1 MAVLLFP
8 FGGWEIESFSQTHI
22 ARKYR
27 AEIGTLFACVAH
39 RALLVLPAAASRSPW
54 WYLLCGGLL
63 VPNMEVTCLSPLCQV
78 VQMSSPSL
86 LSSSSPA
93 WDSYIFPC
101 KSFLIRSTVEHG
113 PPNDARYSLCC
124 CWISCLLS
132 NMETLA
138 WVCVLLKN
146 PLFALLLFL

>member
-1 MAVLLFP
+1 MAVLLFS
-8 FGGWEIESFSQTHI
+8 FGGWEIESLSQTHI

-54 WYLLCGGLL
+54 WCLRSAGVYLF
-63 VPNMEVTCLSPLCQV
+63 MEVTGLSLLCQT

-113 PPNDARYSLCC
+113 PPNNAKYSLCC
-124 CWISCLLS
+124 RWISCLLS
-132 NMETLA
+132 NMETLV

>member
-8 FGGWEIESFSQTHI
+8 FGGWEVDSLSQTHI
-22 ARKYR
+22 GRKYR

-54 WYLLCGGLL
+54 WCLCSAGVYLF
-63 VPNMEVTCLSPLCQV
+63 MEVTGLSLLCQT

-113 PPNDARYSLCC
+113 PPNNAKYSLCC
-124 CWISCLLS
+124 RWISCLLS
-132 NMETLA
+132 NMETLV